1 MYIEIRKAGKNRKYY
16 LAHSFRKGDRVK
28 KIKVYLGLNLSG
40 AELAAKRGGAEAK
53 IKARIS
59 AAEAIHD
66 PLKTVLSSSELEEL
80 RTLGAKVAIEIH
92 HLSEEEWTSFIES
105 FTYDTNA
112 IEGSMVTARE
122 VKSILERDKWPADK
136 TREDISETY
145 GVAEAI
151 KHIRKIKVP
160 LSLELMKELH
170 LLIFRNSKT
179 FAGKF
184 RKKGEEVVV
193 ADAAGNI
200 VHRGAPSTQ
209 VLNLLK
215 ELTKWYEKNSR
226 RYSPLVLAAVVHNQF
241 ENIHPFRDGN
251 GRIGRLLMI
260 NILLKH
266 GKPPLNIELRNR
278 QDYYAAL
285 QAYQKEGNLRPT
297 IELMLKEYKELR
309 KMLKR
314 KGIRRS
320 PIRKSWHYW
329 MYEYAKKTGFGSFMP
344 DFDQGPLTQKEFNES
359 IRGQTVH
366 KLSEKELAELKK
378 LAQK

>member
-1 MYIEIRKAGKNRKYY
+1 MNIEIQRVGKNKKYY
-16 LAHSFRKGDRVK
+16 LSHSYRAGKKVK
-28 KIKVYLGLNLSG
+28 KIRVYLGANLPKE
-40 AELAAKRGGAEAK
+40 ELEAK
-53 IKARIS
+53 KKEAEKKLRSRLS
-59 AAEAIHD
+59 ATEIIHD
-66 PLKTVLSSSELEEL
+66 PLQTVLSSSELEEL
-80 RTLGAKVAIEIH
+80 KTLEAKGAIEIH

-122 VKSILERDKWPADK
+122 VKLILEQDKWPADK

-151 KHIRKIKVP
+151 KHIRKTKVP

-193 ADAAGNI
+193 ADAARNI

-215 ELTKWYEKNSR
+215 ELVKWYEKDR
-226 RYSPLVLAAVVHNQF
+226 KRYSPLVLAAVVHNQF

-251 GRIGRLLMI
+251 GRIGRLLLI

-285 QAYQKEGNLRPT
+285 QAYQKEGNLQPML
-297 IELMLKEYKELR
+297 ELMLKEYKELR

-314 KGIRRS
+314 KRIRSS

-329 MYEYAKKTGFGSFMP
+329 MYEYTKKTGFGSFMP
-344 DFDQGPLTQKEFNES
+344 DFDQGLLTQKEFNKI

-366 KLSEKELAELKK
+366 KLSEKDLAELKK
-378 LAQK
+378 FANE